1 MKKNLLSKNLHQWLL
16 LLVCFVGTLPSWAYT
31 YVQDGVIYDIDASTN
46 TAKVLGVEDLYTYSV
61 TINEYIIGRRV
72 TSIEDNAFQDCRNLT
87 SVDIPNSVES
97 IGSRAFYCCSSLT
110 SITIPNSVTCIGEYA
125 FCSCIY
131 NHRTTKTNQK
141 YPSVNL

>member
-97 IGSRAFYCCSSLT
+97 IGSRAFYG
-110 SITIPNSVTCIGEYA
+110 CI
-125 FCSCIY
+125 
-131 NHRTTKTNQK
+131 
-141 YPSVNL
+141 